1 MNDKTKYLLLM
12 LTLELGGILL
22 LSICF
27 YFDQQWTS
35 FWLAFEKGLTS
46 VSICFVAAF
55 SCSICRLL
63 TISSWRLSIANAI
76 DSFFFIKLF
85 FIIINMI
92 VFPITYF
99 NVGGSL
105 RAFLI
110 VFGAIIVGCVLTIVD
125 CILRR

>member
-22 LSICF
+22 LSICLYF
-27 YFDQQWTS
+27 YQQWTS
-35 FWLAFEKGLTS
+35 FWLAFEKGLAF
-46 VSICFVAAF
+46 VSIYSVAAF

-99 NVGGSL
+99 NLVGNF

-110 VFGAIIVGCVLTIVD
+110 FIGAIIVGCVLGIVD

>member
-1 MNDKTKYLLLM
+1 M

-76 DSFFFIKLF
+76 DSFFHKAIFYYHQYDSFSYYLF
-85 FIIINMI
+85 QPCWKFSSVSHFYRCYNRW
-92 VFPITYF
+92 
-99 NVGGSL
+99 L
-105 RAFLI
+105 RI
-110 VFGAIIVGCVLTIVD
+110 GNC
-125 CILRR
+125 

>member
-22 LSICF
+22 LSICL

-35 FWLAFEKGLTS
+35 FWLAFEKGLAF
-46 VSICFVAAF
+46 VSIYSVAAF

-76 DSFFFIKLF
+76 DSFF
-85 FIIINMI
+85 
-92 VFPITYF
+92 
-99 NVGGSL
+99 S
-105 RAFLI
+105 
-110 VFGAIIVGCVLTIVD
+110 
-125 CILRR
+125 

>member
-12 LTLELGGILL
+12 LTPELGGILL
-22 LSICF
+22 LSICLYF
-27 YFDQQWTS
+27 YQQWTS
-35 FWLAFEKGLTS
+35 FWLAFEKGLAF
-46 VSICFVAAF
+46 VSIYSVAAF

-85 FIIINMI
+85 FIIINII

-110 VFGAIIVGCVLTIVD
+110 VFGAIIVGCVLTIID